1 MIIHYPTKNING
13 DSINTGRTTKELSF
27 KRKNI
32 KDMALEEALKKKDF
46 KEYVQN
52 LTGLTKPE
60 TLVDIGKYFGKPA
73 KVWTS
78 SGKEKRAAWLGCS
91 SSSFGLSTGGALTT
105 TVPLV
110 GYAPKK

>member
-1 MIIHYPTKNING
+1 MKRHSRKRIL
-13 DSINTGRTTKELSF
+13 RT
-27 KRKNI
+27 
-32 KDMALEEALKKKDF
+32 
-46 KEYVQN
+46 YVQN

-91 SSSFGLSTGGALTT
+91 YGSFGLGSGDDLIDGIAARGVRAKKMSGATRT
-105 TVPLV
+105 
-110 GYAPKK
+110 